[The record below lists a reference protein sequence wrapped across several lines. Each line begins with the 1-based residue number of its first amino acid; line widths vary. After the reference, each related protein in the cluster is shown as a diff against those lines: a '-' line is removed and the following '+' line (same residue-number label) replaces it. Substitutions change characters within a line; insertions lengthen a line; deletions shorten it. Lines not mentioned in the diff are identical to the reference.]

1 MPLVC
6 HGLPFS
12 SSTFF
17 VYSRGVPRI
26 SIGCSVQPNSCTDTC
41 LGLQILLGASMPMKR
56 TRNNRKPEFEGLV
69 YITCHS
75 CARHLMLA
83 HFNASWRKTC
93 GCIPT
98 CGIVDT
104 GAIFVHCIKV
114 LPNACK
120 RIQTQLKA
128 SRLQSLRVSLC
139 GSHSHRCSLKQNAPL
154 GSVRWNLRHLPW
166 FTP

>member
-93 GCIPT
+93 GRIPT

-104 GAIFVHCIKV
+104 GAIFCTLHQGTTKCVQKDSNTAQGISTAIAPC
-114 LPNACK
+114 
-120 RIQTQLKA
+120 
-128 SRLQSLRVSLC
+128 VSVW
-139 GSHSHRCSLKQNAPL
+139 S
-154 GSVRWNLRHLPW
+154 
-166 FTP
+166 T